1 MAREIFPKGGTIM
14 AQRLNYSDGYYYG
27 EVSNGEENGFGI
39 FYWNSGNRYE
49 GDWLNG
55 QMHGFGTMYYANGDK
70 YEGYWKEHAKHGQGA
85 YYYADGDTQFGYW
98 SEGSYQ
104 GFDDPDDAGYD
115 DGGSYYDDSDDGD
128 YSAPTARQ
136 SAARKRLR
144 RGLGGGSSN
153 PTKKSTQKPTRQSAP
168 KASASSDSYSYESN
182 KPSSGNKKGKG
193 KLIGRIILKSI
204 CCLFGLGI
212 IALALLQFFATKGQ
226 VAQDERIAILI
237 SQTMS
242 GFFGCGLWLFYYG
255 TIVALKKAGLNIRD
269 DLKDPSFGEII
280 TVTVTETTYSDG
292 SKKRESESNIIA
304 VIFLLLFKFVLV
316 FGFIQIYYAILAPIL
331 APISLI
337 KDIKKLR
344 TEY

>member
-1 MAREIFPKGGTIM
+1 MAGKTRQKGGITM
-14 AQRLNYSDGYYYG
+14 AQRLDYSDGYYYG
-27 EVSNGEENGFGI
+27 EVEGGEENGFGI

-115 DGGSYYDDSDDGD
+115 DGGSYYDDSDDSYD
-128 YSAPTARQ
+128 YEPTAKQ
-136 SAARKRLR
+136 SKARNRLR
-144 RGLGGGSSN
+144 RGLGGGSSK
-153 PTKKSTQKPTRQSAP
+153 PTKKSAP
-168 KASASSDSYSYESN
+168 KASGFGKSSGT
-182 KPSSGNKKGKG
+182 GNKKGKG

-212 IALALLQFFATKGQ
+212 IALALLQFFATEGQ
-226 VAQDERIAILI
+226 VPQEERIAILV
-237 SQTMS
+237 SQSVS
-242 GFFGCGLWLFYYG
+242 GFFACGLWLFYYG

-316 FGFIQIYYAILAPIL
+316 FGFIQIYYAVLAPIL
-331 APISLI
+331 GPISLI